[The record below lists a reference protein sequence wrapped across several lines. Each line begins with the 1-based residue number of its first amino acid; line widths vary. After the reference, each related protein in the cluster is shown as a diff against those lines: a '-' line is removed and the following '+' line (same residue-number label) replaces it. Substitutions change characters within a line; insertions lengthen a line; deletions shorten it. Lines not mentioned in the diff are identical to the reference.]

1 MTLFI
6 VPQSGLCVNII
17 ILQLRLTPSLK
28 KIIFHEK
35 SIPKKT
41 KGRKIGMIDEWSDL
55 HPALLPFPEDFLPKP
70 DIAIF
75 HSGLPENNLHD
86 FLRLFCRPRVT
97 SDLRKRLFQ
106 RLENVID
113 VFDTDGKANEIR
125 CKTTRFLLFFAQL

>member
-6 VPQSGLCVNII
+6 VPQSGFCVNII
-17 ILQLRLTPSLK
+17 ILQLRMTPSLK
-28 KIIFHEK
+28 KTIFDEK
-35 SIPKKT
+35 IMPKQR

-55 HPALLPFPEDFLPKP
+55 HPALLPFPKDFLPKP

-75 HSGLPENNLHD
+75 HSGLPENNLQE
-86 FLRLFCRPRVT
+86 FLRLFCRPGVT

-106 RLENVID
+106 RLENVIY

-125 CKTTRFLLFFAQL
+125 RQTTRFLLFFVQL